1 MGVSAILDARSTEV
15 AEEQQAD
22 VCLIGAGAAGIT
34 LARKLGAAAG
44 RVLLVESGDVQSTV
58 EAQSLYADPQVGLPY
73 LPLAACRLRYFGGT
87 TNHWAGYCRLNQPT
101 DFAARDDLGT
111 YAWPVGE
118 AELAPYV
125 LEAHRDLGLGPE
137 LAFDATEVMR
147 GMGLPARDLVDRQS
161 AELRTPVSRIVPNC
175 RFGARFGAELAR
187 RPGLRTLLNA
197 NAVHLQ
203 LDPGGRRLASVRIR
217 TTTGRTLTVRARRFV
232 LCCHAIENA
241 RLLLASNDI
250 AADGIGNGPGHV
262 GRYFQE
268 HPAVVSGVLVP
279 SRELPLIYDAAAML
293 ARGLDFNIGLSAAR
307 SRQEHVLQYFCR
319 FWPVRSSD
327 EVRHALGRMA
337 DGFWRPADLRLLAS
351 MGVVARNVPE
361 AARLALERLRLA
373 APLKLAYQLEHRIE
387 QASNA
392 ASRVTLSEERDS
404 LGNRR
409 ACLAWN
415 LNDTDYRTFEVGQ
428 AVVIRE
434 LSALGLGRFH
444 APPLTRELVSR
455 TVEGRNHHIGTTRM
469 SAQPVDGVVD
479 RNCRVHGIDNLYVGG
494 SGIFPSS
501 GDGSPTLLLT
511 AFAMRLADHLNSLG
525 VA

>member
-1 MGVSAILDARSTEV
+1 MAVPVTLDARSTEV
-15 AEEQQAD
+15 GELQEAD
-22 VCLIGAGAAGIT
+22 VCVIGAGAAGIT
-34 LARKLGAAAG
+34 LARTLDAAVG
-44 RVLLVESGDVQSTV
+44 SVLLVESGGIHSTV
-58 EAQSLYADPQVGLPY
+58 DSQSLYSDPQSGLPY

-87 TNHWAGYCRLNQPT
+87 TNHWAGYCRLNQPA
-101 DFAARDDLGT
+101 DFAGREDLGT

-118 AELAPYV
+118 EELAPYV
-125 LEAHRDLGLGPE
+125 LAAHRDLGLGPA
-137 LAFDATEVMR
+137 LAFDAATVMR
-147 GMGLPARDLVDRQS
+147 AMGLPARDLLDRQS

-175 RFGARFGAELAR
+175 RFGSRFGAELGR
-187 RPGLRTLLNA
+187 RPALRTLLNA
-197 NAVHLQ
+197 NVVHLQ
-203 LDPGGRRLASVRIR
+203 LDASGRHLASARVK

-250 AADGIGNGPGHV
+250 APDGIGNSSGHV

-268 HPAVVSGVLVP
+268 HPAVVSGVLIP
-279 SRELPLIYDAAAML
+279 SRELPLVYDAAAML
-293 ARGLDFNIGLSAAR
+293 ARGLDFNVGLTAAR
-307 SRQEHVLQYFCR
+307 SRHEHVLQYFCR

-327 EVRHALGRMA
+327 EVRYALGRIA

-361 AARLALERLRLA
+361 AARLAFERVRLA

-387 QASNA
+387 QAPNA
-392 ASRVTLSEERDS
+392 ESRVTLSDERDS
-404 LGNRR
+404 LGSRR
-409 ACLAWN
+409 ASLAWN
-415 LNDTDYRTFEVGQ
+415 LNEIDYRTFAVGQ
-428 AVVIRE
+428 SVVIRE
-434 LSALGLGRFH
+434 LSALGLGRFN
-444 APPLTRELVSR
+444 APPLTRELVDR

-469 SAQPVDGVVD
+469 SAQPADGVVD
-479 RNCRVHGIDNLYVGG
+479 RDCRVHGVDNLYVGG

-511 AFAMRLADHLNSLG
+511 AFALRLASHLNSLG